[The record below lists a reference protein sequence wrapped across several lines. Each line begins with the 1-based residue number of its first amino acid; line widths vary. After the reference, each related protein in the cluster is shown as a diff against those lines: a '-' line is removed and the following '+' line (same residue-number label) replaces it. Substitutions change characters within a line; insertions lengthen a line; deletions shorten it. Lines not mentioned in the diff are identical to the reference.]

1 MIADAAKTV
10 EFAKRLLGDPLL
22 VAAFNPAVK
31 IGDAVAQV
39 EGDGRADRAQ
49 TLDQRRARRARYT
62 GAIRA
67 ALGRIRNRISGARLA
82 GEGDYIG

>member
-10 EFAKRLLGDPLL
+10 EIAKRLLGDPLL
-22 VAAFNPAVK
+22 VAAFDPTVK

-49 TLDQRRARRARYT
+49 ALDQRRARRARHT

-67 ALGRIRNRISGARLA
+67 ARGRIRNRISGARLA
-82 GEGDYIG
+82 GEGDHIG